1 MKGDQIGVKASEV
14 LDRIREAMPP
24 KDMKYGDYY
33 TRMQFDNIWKA
44 IESCET
50 ELTSPS

>member
-1 MKGDQIGVKASEV
+1 MIKASEI

-33 TRMQFDNIWKA
+33 TRLQFDKIWKA
-44 IESCET
+44 IKSCEA
-50 ELTSPS
+50 ELASPS